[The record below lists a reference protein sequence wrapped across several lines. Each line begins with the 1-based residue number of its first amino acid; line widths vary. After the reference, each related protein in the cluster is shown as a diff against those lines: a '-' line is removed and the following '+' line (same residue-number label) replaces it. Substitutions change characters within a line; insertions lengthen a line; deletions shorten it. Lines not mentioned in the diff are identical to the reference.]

1 MPLASPVAR
10 VSGVMRSVIA
20 LVVCVS
26 AVAACGGDESQS
38 PSLSSVI
45 IPATPASPV
54 GFDRKVAVAT
64 GAEGTVTMCL
74 WVADTAERRSV
85 GMMGSDSFGDADA
98 MVFVADAP
106 TSGRFWMWN
115 TRIDLSIAFFDG
127 DGLFLDAFDMTVCQ
141 ADNSDECARYDTP
154 SGYLMAIESAVGDLD
169 RLGLTSGS
177 SVVLTDETCSAAM
190 VP

>member
-1 MPLASPVAR
+1 
-10 VSGVMRSVIA
+10 MRSFVA

-26 AVAACGGDESQS
+26 AVVACAGDDSQLSS
-38 PSLSSVI
+38 PSTVTM
-45 IPATPASPV
+45 PAAATAPV

-64 GAEGTVTMCL
+64 SAEGTVAMCL

-115 TRIDLSIAFFDG
+115 TRMDLSIAFFDG
-127 DGLFLDAFDMTVCQ
+127 NGLFLDAFDMTVCR
-141 ADNSDECARYDTP
+141 ADNSDECVRYDTP
-154 SGYLMAIESAVGDLD
+154 SGYLMAIESAVGDLK

-177 SVVLTDETCSAAM
+177 SVVLTDETCSAALA
-190 VP
+190 P

>member
-1 MPLASPVAR
+1 
-10 VSGVMRSVIA
+10 MRSVLA
-20 LVVCVS
+20 LLACVS
-26 AVAACGGDESQS
+26 TVVACGGGDES
-38 PSLSSVI
+38 LSSSSTVPTPI
-45 IPATPASPV
+45 VATAPV

-64 GAEGTVTMCL
+64 SAEGTVTMCL

-115 TRIDLSIAFFDG
+115 TRIDLSIAFFDAT
-127 DGLFLDAFDMTVCQ
+127 GLFLDAFDMTVCR
-141 ADNSDECARYDTP
+141 ADNSDECVRYDTP
-154 SGYLMAIESAVGDLD
+154 TGYLMAIESAVGDLD
-169 RLGLTSGS
+169 RLGLTPGS
-177 SVVLTDETCSAAM
+177 RVELTDEACSAAL